1 MDTVNAILVPSGKM
15 VLAQVGQ
22 FVGSVLL
29 VLILFIIGWL
39 FSKYII
45 KNGVTNLLKILKLD
59 DLSRRIELD
68 SILAKGGI
76 DNGLSELIGLIC
88 YWLSLLVTFV
98 VALNAVGLTV
108 AADLLQRVVLFVPNI
123 IAAVFILIVGMFAAV
138 LVRNI
143 VRVSANNAGIS
154 QANLFGNI
162 AEVVIMV
169 FAAAIALEQLQ
180 IGVRIIDLTISIILG
195 SFGLGFALAFGL
207 GCKDIVGKAVGEITL
222 VKLSIMYG
230 FWSVTLYV
238 KFVFFTDLVSL
249 L

>member
-1 MDTVNAILVPSGKM
+1 MDTLNAIWVPSARA

-29 VLILFIIGWL
+29 VLILFLIGWL
-39 FSKYII
+39 VSKYVI
-45 KNGVTNLLKILKLD
+45 KNGITKLLKLLKLD
-59 DLSRRIELD
+59 DLSHKIELD

-76 DNGLSELIGLIC
+76 NIGLSELLGIMC
-88 YWLSLLVTFV
+88 YWISLLVTFV

-108 AADLLQRVVLFVPNI
+108 AADLLQKIVLFVPNI

-169 FAAAIALEQLQ
+169 FAVGIALEQLQ
-180 IGVRIIDLTISIILG
+180 IGGRIIDLTISIILG

-207 GCKDIVGKAVGEITL
+207 GCKDIVGKAVGDFL
-222 VKLSIMYG
+222 SKL
-230 FWSVTLYV
+230 
-238 KFVFFTDLVSL
+238 KK
-249 L
+249 

>member
-1 MDTVNAILVPSGKM
+1 MDTLNAIWVPSAKA

-29 VLILFIIGWL
+29 VLVLFLIGWL
-39 FSKYII
+39 VSKFVI
-45 KNGVTNLLKILKLD
+45 KNGVTKLLKLLKFD
-59 DLSRRIELD
+59 DLSHKIELD

-76 DNGLSELIGLIC
+76 NVGLSELLGVMC
-88 YWLSLLVTFV
+88 YWLCLLITFV

-108 AADLLQRVVLFVPNI
+108 AADLLQKIVLFVPNI

-169 FAAAIALEQLQ
+169 FVVAIALEQVQ
-180 IGVRIIDLTISIILG
+180 IGGRIIDLTISIILG

-207 GCKDIVGKAVGEITL
+207 GCKDIVGKAMGDFL
-222 VKLSIMYG
+222 SKL
-230 FWSVTLYV
+230 
-238 KFVFFTDLVSL
+238 KK
-249 L
+249 

>member
-1 MDTVNAILVPSGKM
+1 MDTLNAIWVPSARA

-29 VLILFIIGWL
+29 VLVLFLTGWL
-39 FSKYII
+39 VSKYVI
-45 KNGVTNLLKILKLD
+45 KNGITKLLKLLKLD
-59 DLSRRIELD
+59 DLSRKIELD
-68 SILAKGGI
+68 AVLAKGGI
-76 DNGLSELIGLIC
+76 TIALSELIGVIC

-108 AADLLQRVVLFVPNI
+108 AADLLQKIVLFVPNI

-154 QANLFGNI
+154 NANLFGNI
-162 AEVVIMV
+162 VEVVIMV

-180 IGVRIIDLTISIILG
+180 IGGRIIDLTISIILG

-207 GCKDIVGKAVGEITL
+207 GCKDIVGKAVGEFL
-222 VKLSIMYG
+222 SKL
-230 FWSVTLYV
+230 
-238 KFVFFTDLVSL
+238 KK
-249 L
+249 

>member
-1 MDTVNAILVPSGKM
+1 MDTLNAIWVPSARA

-29 VLILFIIGWL
+29 VVILFLIGWL
-39 FSKYII
+39 VSKYVI
-45 KNGVTNLLKILKLD
+45 KNGVTKVLKLLKFD
-59 DLSRRIELD
+59 SLSHKIELD

-76 DNGLSELIGLIC
+76 NVGLSELLGVMC
-88 YWLSLLVTFV
+88 YWICLLITFV

-108 AADLLQRVVLFVPNI
+108 AADLLQKIVLFVPNI

-162 AEVVIMV
+162 AEVVIIV
-169 FAAAIALEQLQ
+169 FAVAIALEQVQ
-180 IGVRIIDLTISIILG
+180 IGGRIIDLTISIILG

-207 GCKDIVGKAVGEITL
+207 GCKDIVGKAVGDFL
-222 VKLSIMYG
+222 SKL
-230 FWSVTLYV
+230 
-238 KFVFFTDLVSL
+238 KK
-249 L
+249 

>member
-1 MDTVNAILVPSGKM
+1 MDTLNAIWVPSARA

-29 VLILFIIGWL
+29 VLVLFLTGWL
-39 FSKYII
+39 VSKYVI
-45 KNGVTNLLKILKLD
+45 KNGITKLLKLLKLD
-59 DLSRRIELD
+59 DLSHKIELD

-76 DNGLSELIGLIC
+76 NIGLSELLGIMC
-88 YWLSLLVTFV
+88 YWISLLITFV

-108 AADLLQRVVLFVPNI
+108 AADLLQKIVLFVPNI

-169 FAAAIALEQLQ
+169 FAVAIALEQVQ
-180 IGVRIIDLTISIILG
+180 IGGRIIDLTISIILG

-207 GCKDIVGKAVGEITL
+207 GCKDIVGKAVGDFL
-222 VKLSIMYG
+222 SKL
-230 FWSVTLYV
+230 
-238 KFVFFTDLVSL
+238 KK
-249 L
+249 

>member
-1 MDTVNAILVPSGKM
+1 MDTLYSNLVPSARM
-15 VLAQVGQ
+15 VLVQVGQ
-22 FVGSVLL
+22 FVSSVLL

-39 FSKYII
+39 VSKYVI
-45 KNGVTNLLKILKLD
+45 KNGVTSLLKALRLD
-59 DLSRRIELD
+59 ALSRRIDLD

-76 DNGLSELIGLIC
+76 NNGLSDLVGIIC

-108 AADLLQRVVLFVPNI
+108 AADLLQRIVLFVPNI

-138 LVRNI
+138 LLRNI

-169 FAAAIALEQLQ
+169 FAATMALEQVQ
-180 IGVRIIDLTISIILG
+180 IGGRIIDLTISIILG

-207 GCKDIVGKAVGEITL
+207 GCKDIVGKSVGDFL
-222 VKLSIMYG
+222 SKL
-230 FWSVTLYV
+230 
-238 KFVFFTDLVSL
+238 KK
-249 L
+249 